1 MEVKGEENIIKYL
14 ESVCLKIKSKRAHN
28 QIKEELYAHIEEKK
42 KDYIKCGD
50 SEKIAEEKALRD
62 MGSSDILGE
71 ELNKVH
77 KEKFNYRIL
86 ITVTFL
92 IIIGIITMY
101 SLRGNA
107 YNYLGNEYFFINKMI
122 IYTTL
127 GIGAFLLIS
136 FFDYRKIKNK
146 SAHLYILSI
155 ALFMVLLLFNSPIN
169 DIKGWI
175 SIGPVTVNI
184 RDLAVN
190 IFLISLVGI
199 FKDIK
204 WDTKKGMIYGLILS
218 FIPLG
223 FLMILNYSLGVALIY
238 TVTLIY
244 LIHISTKNRKLT
256 LGLMFI
262 FIVALILIYSENS
275 YDNYLQNTIK
285 ELLESS
291 VFIGKGTGIDLDI
304 FSNNISDCIIA
315 SLIYSFGWAFG
326 VLVLCLALFFIICM
340 FKISGKICDIYG
352 KRLII
357 VISTIFACQY
367 ALGFLYNFGIL
378 NFYSVSIPFISYG
391 GSNIIISFLGIGI
404 IMNIYMGKRL
414 RGEY

>member
-204 WDTKKGMIYGLILS
+204 WYTKKGMIYGLILS

>member
-14 ESVCLKIKSKRAHN
+14 ESVCLKIKSKRAHSE
-28 QIKEELYAHIEEKK
+28 IKEELYAHIEEKK

-86 ITVTFL
+86 ITVAFL
-92 IIIGIITMY
+92 IITGIITMY

-107 YNYLGNEYFFINKMI
+107 YNYLGNEYFFINRMI

-146 SAHLYILSI
+146 SVHLYILSI

-223 FLMILNYSLGVALIY
+223 FLMILKYSLGVAIIY
-238 TVTLIY
+238 TVTLIFLLY
-244 LIHISTKNRKLT
+244 ISTKNRKLT
-256 LGLMFI
+256 FGLMFI
-262 FIVALILIYSENS
+262 FIIALILIYSRNN
-275 YDNYLQNTIK
+275 YDNYLHNTIK

-291 VFIGKGTGIDLDI
+291 VFIGQGTGIDLDI
-304 FSNNISDCIIA
+304 FSNSISDCIIA
-315 SLIYSFGWAFG
+315 SLIYSFGWVFG
-326 VLVLCLALFFIICM
+326 VLVLCLVLFLIIYM
-340 FKISGKICDIYG
+340 FKVSGKICDIYG

-357 VISTIFACQY
+357 VISSIFACQY
-367 ALGFLYNFGIL
+367 VLGFLYNFGIL

-404 IMNIYMGKRL
+404 IMNIYKGKSL

>member
-86 ITVTFL
+86 ITVSLL
-92 IIIGIITMY
+92 IITGIITMY

-107 YNYLGNEYFFINKMI
+107 YFYITNMI
-122 IYTTL
+122 IYITL
-127 GIGAFLLIS
+127 GIGVFLLIS

-146 SAHLYILSI
+146 SVHLYILSI
-155 ALFMVLLLFNSPIN
+155 ALFIVLFLFNSPIN
-169 DIKGWI
+169 NINSWINIGPI
-175 SIGPVTVNI
+175 SINV

-223 FLMILNYSLGVALIY
+223 LLMILKYSLGVAIVY
-238 TVTLIY
+238 TVTLSFLLY
-244 LIHISTKNRKLT
+244 ISTKNRKLT
-256 LGLMFI
+256 FGLMFI
-262 FIVALILIYSENS
+262 FIIALILIYSQNNYDS
-275 YDNYLQNTIK
+275 YLHNITK

-291 VFIGKGTGIDLDI
+291 VLIGKGTGVNLDI
-304 FSNNISDCIIA
+304 IPYNISDCIIA
-315 SLIYSFGWAFG
+315 LLIYSFGWAFG
-326 VLVLCLALFFIICM
+326 VLVLCLVLFLIIYM

-357 VISTIFACQY
+357 IISSIFACQY
-367 ALGFLYNFGIL
+367 ILGFLYNFGIL

-404 IMNIYMGKRL
+404 IMNIYMGKSL

>member
-14 ESVCLKIKSKRAHN
+14 ESVCLKIKSKRAHS

-50 SEKIAEEKALRD
+50 SEKIAEEKSLRD

-86 ITVTFL
+86 ITVAFL
-92 IIIGIITMY
+92 IITGIITMY

-127 GIGAFLLIS
+127 GIVAFLLIS

-146 SAHLYILSI
+146 SVHLYILSI
-155 ALFMVLLLFNSPIN
+155 ALFMVLLLFNRPIN

-184 RDLAVN
+184 RDFAVN

-204 WDTKKGMIYGLILS
+204 WDTKKGMVYGLILS
-218 FIPLG
+218 LIPLG
-223 FLMILNYSLGVALIY
+223 FLMILKYSLGATIVY
-238 TVTLIY
+238 TVTLIFLLY
-244 LIHISTKNRKLT
+244 ISTKNRKLT
-256 LGLMFI
+256 FGLMFI
-262 FIVALILIYSENS
+262 FIIALVLIYNQNN
-275 YDNYLQNTIK
+275 YDNYLHNIIK

-291 VFIGKGTGIDLDI
+291 VFIGQGTGIDLNVI
-304 FSNNISDCIIA
+304 PNNISDFIIA
-315 SLIYSFGWAFG
+315 SLIYSFGWSFG
-326 VLVLCLALFFIICM
+326 VLVLCLVLFLIIYM
-340 FKISGKICDIYG
+340 FKVSGKICDIYG

-357 VISTIFACQY
+357 VISSIFACQY
-367 ALGFLYNFGIL
+367 VLGFLYNFGIL

-404 IMNIYMGKRL
+404 IMNIYKGKSL

>member
-86 ITVTFL
+86 ITVAFL
-92 IIIGIITMY
+92 IITGIITMY
-101 SLRGNA
+101 SLRENA
-107 YNYLGNEYFFINKMI
+107 YNYLGNEYFFINRMI

-146 SAHLYILSI
+146 SVHLYILSI

-223 FLMILNYSLGVALIY
+223 FLIILNYSLGVAIVY

-244 LIHISTKNRKLT
+244 LIQINTKNKKLT

-262 FIVALILIYSENS
+262 FIITLILIYSQNS
-275 YDNYLQNTIK
+275 YDNYLHNTIK

-291 VFIGKGTGIDLDI
+291 VFIGKGTGINLDI

-326 VLVLCLALFFIICM
+326 VLVLCLVLFFIICM
-340 FKISGKICDIYG
+340 FKISGKLCDIYG

-357 VISTIFACQY
+357 VISTIFTCQY
-367 ALGFLYNFGIL
+367 VLGALYNFGVL
-378 NFYSVSIPFISYG
+378 NFYAVSIPFISYG

-404 IMNIYMGKRL
+404 VMNIYMGKSL

>member
-86 ITVTFL
+86 ITVAFL
-92 IIIGIITMY
+92 IITGIITMY

-262 FIVALILIYSENS
+262 FIIALILIYSQNN
-275 YDNYLQNTIK
+275 YDNYLHNIIK

-291 VFIGKGTGIDLDI
+291 VFIGKGTGVNLDI
-304 FSNNISDCIIA
+304 IPNNISDCIIA

-326 VLVLCLALFFIICM
+326 VLILCLVLFLIIYM

-367 ALGFLYNFGIL
+367 ALGFLYSFGIL

-404 IMNIYMGKRL
+404 IMNIYMGKSL

>member
-86 ITVTFL
+86 ITVAFL
-92 IIIGIITMY
+92 IITGIITMY

-262 FIVALILIYSENS
+262 FIIALILIYSQNNYDS
-275 YDNYLQNTIK
+275 YLHNITK

-291 VFIGKGTGIDLDI
+291 VLIGKGTGVNLDI
-304 FSNNISDCIIA
+304 IPYNISDCIIA

-326 VLVLCLALFFIICM
+326 ILVLSLVLFLIISVY
-340 FKISGKICDIYG
+340 KISEKICDIYG

-357 VISTIFACQY
+357 VISTIFTCQY
-367 ALGFLYNFGIL
+367 VLGFLYNFGIL
-378 NFYSVSIPFISYG
+378 NFYSISIPFISYG
-391 GSNIIISFLGIGI
+391 LSNIIISFLGIGI
-404 IMNIYMGKRL
+404 IMNIYKGKKL

>member
-86 ITVTFL
+86 ITVAFL
-92 IIIGIITMY
+92 IITGIITMY

-107 YNYLGNEYFFINKMI
+107 YNYFSNEYFFINKMI

-146 SAHLYILSI
+146 SVHLYIVSI

-204 WDTKKGMIYGLILS
+204 WDTKKGMIYGVILS

-223 FLMILNYSLGVALIY
+223 FLMILNYSLGVAIVY
-238 TVTLIY
+238 TVTLIFLLY
-244 LIHISTKNRKLT
+244 ISTKNRKLT
-256 LGLMFI
+256 FGVMFV
-262 FIVALILIYSENS
+262 FIIVLVLIYSENS
-275 YDNYLQNTIK
+275 YDNYLHNTIK

-291 VFIGKGTGIDLDI
+291 LFIGKGTGIDLDI

-326 VLVLCLALFFIICM
+326 ILVLSLVLFLIISIY
-340 FKISGKICDIYG
+340 KISEKICDIYG

-357 VISTIFACQY
+357 VISTIFTCQY
-367 ALGFLYNFGIL
+367 VLGFLYNFGIL

-404 IMNIYMGKRL
+404 IMNIYKGKKL

>member
-86 ITVTFL
+86 ITVAFL
-92 IIIGIITMY
+92 IITGIITMY

-107 YNYLGNEYFFINKMI
+107 YNYFSNEYFFINKMI

-146 SAHLYILSI
+146 SVHLYIVSI
-155 ALFMVLLLFNSPIN
+155 ALFMALLLFNSPIN

-204 WDTKKGMIYGLILS
+204 WDTKKGMIYGVILS

-223 FLMILNYSLGVALIY
+223 FLMILNYSLGVAIVY
-238 TVTLIY
+238 TVTLIFLLY
-244 LIHISTKNRKLT
+244 ISTKNRKLT
-256 LGLMFI
+256 FGVMFV
-262 FIVALILIYSENS
+262 FIIVLVLIYSENS
-275 YDNYLQNTIK
+275 YDNYLHNTIK

-291 VFIGKGTGIDLDI
+291 LFIGKGTGIDLDI

-326 VLVLCLALFFIICM
+326 ILVLSLVLFLIISIY
-340 FKISGKICDIYG
+340 KISEKICDIYG

-357 VISTIFACQY
+357 VISTIFTCQY
-367 ALGFLYNFGIL
+367 VLGFLYNFGIL

-404 IMNIYMGKRL
+404 IMNIYKGKKL

>member
-86 ITVTFL
+86 ITVAFL
-92 IIIGIITMY
+92 IITGIITMY

-107 YNYLGNEYFFINKMI
+107 YNYFSNEYFFINKMI

-146 SAHLYILSI
+146 SVHLYIVSI

-204 WDTKKGMIYGLILS
+204 WDTKKGMIYGVILS

-223 FLMILNYSLGVALIY
+223 LLMILKYSLGVAIVY
-238 TVTLIY
+238 TVTLIFLLY
-244 LIHISTKNRKLT
+244 ISTKNRKLT
-256 LGLMFI
+256 FGVMFV
-262 FIVALILIYSENS
+262 FIIVLVLIYSENS
-275 YDNYLQNTIK
+275 YDNYLHNTIK

-291 VFIGKGTGIDLDI
+291 LFIGKGTGIDLDI

-326 VLVLCLALFFIICM
+326 ILVLSLVLFLIISIY
-340 FKISGKICDIYG
+340 KISEKICDIYG

-357 VISTIFACQY
+357 VISTIFTCQY
-367 ALGFLYNFGIL
+367 VLGFLYNFGIL

-404 IMNIYMGKRL
+404 IMNIYKGKKL

>member
-86 ITVTFL
+86 ITVAFL
-92 IIIGIITMY
+92 IITGIITMY

-107 YNYLGNEYFFINKMI
+107 YNYWGNEYFFINKMI

-223 FLMILNYSLGVALIY
+223 FLMILKYSLGVAIIY
-238 TVTLIY
+238 TVTLIFLLY
-244 LIHISTKNRKLT
+244 ISTKNRKLT
-256 LGLMFI
+256 FGLMFI
-262 FIVALILIYSENS
+262 FIIALILIYSRNN
-275 YDNYLQNTIK
+275 YDNYLHNTIK

-291 VFIGKGTGIDLDI
+291 VFIGQGTGIDLDI
-304 FSNNISDCIIA
+304 FSNSISDCIIA
-315 SLIYSFGWAFG
+315 SLIYSFGWVFG
-326 VLVLCLALFFIICM
+326 VLVLCLVLFLIIYM
-340 FKISGKICDIYG
+340 FKVSGKICDIYG

-357 VISTIFACQY
+357 VISSIFACQY
-367 ALGFLYNFGIL
+367 VLGFLYNFGIL

-404 IMNIYMGKRL
+404 IMNIYKGKSL

>member
-86 ITVTFL
+86 ITVAFL
-92 IIIGIITMY
+92 IITGIITMY
-101 SLRGNA
+101 SLRENV
-107 YNYLGNEYFFINKMI
+107 YNYFANEYFFINNMI
-122 IYTTL
+122 IYITL
-127 GIGAFLLIS
+127 GIGVFLLIS

-146 SAHLYILSI
+146 SVHLYILSI
-155 ALFMVLLLFNSPIN
+155 ALFMVLLLFNSPVNNIN
-169 DIKGWI
+169 SWINIGPI
-175 SIGPVTVNI
+175 SINV

-204 WDTKKGMIYGLILS
+204 WNTKKGMIYGVILS

-223 FLMILNYSLGVALIY
+223 LLMILKYSLGVAIVY
-238 TVTLIY
+238 TVTLIFLLY
-244 LIHISTKNRKLT
+244 ISTKNRKLT
-256 LGLMFI
+256 FGVMFV
-262 FIVALILIYSENS
+262 FIIALVLIYSQSS
-275 YDNYLQNTIK
+275 YDNYLYNIVK

-291 VFIGKGTGIDLDI
+291 VFIGKGTGIDIDI
-304 FSNNISDCIIA
+304 IPNNISDCIIA

-326 VLVLCLALFFIICM
+326 ILVLSLVLFLIISIY
-340 FKISGKICDIYG
+340 KISEKICHIYG

-357 VISTIFACQY
+357 VISSIFACQY
-367 ALGFLYNFGIL
+367 VLGFLYNFGVL
-378 NFYSVSIPFISYG
+378 NFYSISIPFISYG

-404 IMNIYMGKRL
+404 VMNIYMGKSL

>member
-86 ITVTFL
+86 ITVAFL
-92 IIIGIITMY
+92 IITGIITMY

-223 FLMILNYSLGVALIY
+223 FLMILKYSLGVAIIY
-238 TVTLIY
+238 TVTLIFLLY
-244 LIHISTKNRKLT
+244 ISTKNRKLT
-256 LGLMFI
+256 FGLMFI
-262 FIVALILIYSENS
+262 FIIALILIYSRNN
-275 YDNYLQNTIK
+275 YDNYLHNTIK

-291 VFIGKGTGIDLDI
+291 VFIGQGTGIDLDI
-304 FSNNISDCIIA
+304 FSNSISDCIIA
-315 SLIYSFGWAFG
+315 SLIYSFGWVFG
-326 VLVLCLALFFIICM
+326 VLVLCLVLFLIIYM
-340 FKISGKICDIYG
+340 FKVSGKICDIYG

-357 VISTIFACQY
+357 VISSIFACQY
-367 ALGFLYNFGIL
+367 VLGFLYNFGIL

-404 IMNIYMGKRL
+404 IMNIYKGKSL

>member
-86 ITVTFL
+86 ITVAFL
-92 IIIGIITMY
+92 IITGIITMY

-223 FLMILNYSLGVALIY
+223 FLMILNYSLGVSLIY

-262 FIVALILIYSENS
+262 FIIALILIYSQNN
-275 YDNYLQNTIK
+275 YDNYLHNIIK

-291 VFIGKGTGIDLDI
+291 VFIGKGTGVNLDI
-304 FSNNISDCIIA
+304 IPNNISDCIIA

-326 VLVLCLALFFIICM
+326 VLVLCLVLFLIIYM

-404 IMNIYMGKRL
+404 IMNIYMGKSL

>member
-14 ESVCLKIKSKRAHN
+14 ESVCLKIKSKRAHG

-42 KDYIKCGD
+42 NDYIKCGN
-50 SEKIAEEKALRD
+50 SEKVAEEKALRD

-86 ITVTFL
+86 ITVAFL
-92 IIIGIITMY
+92 IITGIITMY

-107 YNYLGNEYFFINKMI
+107 YNYFANEYVYINNMI
-122 IYTTL
+122 IYITL
-127 GIGAFLLIS
+127 GIGVFLLMS

-146 SAHLYILSI
+146 SVHLYILSI
-155 ALFMVLLLFNSPIN
+155 ALFMVLFLFNSPVNNIN
-169 DIKGWI
+169 SWINIGPI
-175 SIGPVTVNI
+175 SINV

-190 IFLISLVGI
+190 TFLISLVGI

-223 FLMILNYSLGVALIY
+223 FLMILNYSLGVAIIY
-238 TVTLIY
+238 TVTLIFLLY
-244 LIHISTKNRKLT
+244 ISTKNRKLT

-262 FIVALILIYSENS
+262 FIIALILIYSQNS
-275 YDNYLQNTIK
+275 YDNYLHNTTK
-285 ELLESS
+285 ELLDSS
-291 VFIGKGTGIDLDI
+291 VFIGKGTGVNLDI
-304 FSNNISDCIIA
+304 IPNNISDCIIA
-315 SLIYSFGWAFG
+315 SLIYSFGWVFG
-326 VLVLCLALFFIICM
+326 VLVLCLVLFLIIYM
-340 FKISGKICDIYG
+340 LKISGKICDIYG

-367 ALGFLYNFGIL
+367 VLGFLYNFGIL

-391 GSNIIISFLGIGI
+391 GSNIIISFIGIGI
-404 IMNIYMGKRL
+404 IMNIYMGKSL

>member
-50 SEKIAEEKALRD
+50 SEEIAEEKALRD

-86 ITVTFL
+86 ITVSLL
-92 IIIGIITMY
+92 IITGIITMY

-107 YNYLGNEYFFINKMI
+107 YNYLGNEYFFINRMI

-146 SAHLYILSI
+146 SVHLYILSI

-223 FLMILNYSLGVALIY
+223 FLMILNYSLGVAIIY
-238 TVTLIY
+238 TVTLVFLLY
-244 LIHISTKNRKLT
+244 ISSKNRKLT
-256 LGLMFI
+256 FGLMFI
-262 FIVALILIYSENS
+262 FIVALVLIYSQNS
-275 YDNYLQNTIK
+275 YDNYSHNTIK

-315 SLIYSFGWAFG
+315 SLIYSFGWVFG

-352 KRLII
+352 KRLIA
-357 VISTIFACQY
+357 VISSIFACQY
-367 ALGFLYNFGIL
+367 ILGFLCNFGIL

-404 IMNIYMGKRL
+404 IMNIYMGKSL

>member
-86 ITVTFL
+86 ITVAFL
-92 IIIGIITMY
+92 IITGIITMY

-107 YNYLGNEYFFINKMI
+107 YNYWGNEYFFINKMI

-155 ALFMVLLLFNSPIN
+155 ALFIVLFLFNSPVNNIN
-169 DIKGWI
+169 SWINIGPI
-175 SIGPVTVNI
+175 SINV

-204 WDTKKGMIYGLILS
+204 WDTKKGMIYGVILS

-223 FLMILNYSLGVALIY
+223 LLMILKYSLGVAIVY
-238 TVTLIY
+238 TVTLIFLLY
-244 LIHISTKNRKLT
+244 ISTKNKKLT
-256 LGLMFI
+256 FWLMFM
-262 FIVALILIYSENS
+262 FIIALILIYSQNS
-275 YDNYLQNTIK
+275 YDNYLHNIIK
-285 ELLESS
+285 ELLDSS
-291 VFIGKGTGIDLDI
+291 VFIGKGTRVNLEII
-304 FSNNISDCIIA
+304 PNNISDCIIRN
-315 SLIYSFGWAFG
+315 YQYT
-326 VLVLCLALFFIICM
+326 ALDGHFEC
-340 FKISGKICDIYG
+340 
-352 KRLII
+352 
-357 VISTIFACQY
+357 
-367 ALGFLYNFGIL
+367 
-378 NFYSVSIPFISYG
+378 
-391 GSNIIISFLGIGI
+391 
-404 IMNIYMGKRL
+404 
-414 RGEY
+414 

>member
-86 ITVTFL
+86 ITVAFL
-92 IIIGIITMY
+92 IITGIITMY

-223 FLMILNYSLGVALIY
+223 FLMILKYSLGVAIIY
-238 TVTLIY
+238 TVTLIFLLY
-244 LIHISTKNRKLT
+244 ISTKNRKLT
-256 LGLMFI
+256 FGLMFI
-262 FIVALILIYSENS
+262 FIIALILIYSRNN
-275 YDNYLQNTIK
+275 YDNYLHNTIK

-291 VFIGKGTGIDLDI
+291 VFIGQGTGIDLDI
-304 FSNNISDCIIA
+304 FSNSISDCIIA

-326 VLVLCLALFFIICM
+326 ILVLSLVLFLIIYIY
-340 FKISGKICDIYG
+340 KISGKICDIYG

-357 VISTIFACQY
+357 VISSIFACQY
-367 ALGFLYNFGIL
+367 VLGFLYNFGIL

-404 IMNIYMGKRL
+404 IMNIYKGKSL

>member
-86 ITVTFL
+86 ITVAFL
-92 IIIGIITMY
+92 IITGIITMY

-223 FLMILNYSLGVALIY
+223 FLMILKYSLGVAIIY
-238 TVTLIY
+238 TVTLIFLLY
-244 LIHISTKNRKLT
+244 ISTKNRKLT
-256 LGLMFI
+256 FGLMFM
-262 FIVALILIYSENS
+262 FIIALILIYSRNN
-275 YDNYLQNTIK
+275 YDNYLHNTIK

-291 VFIGKGTGIDLDI
+291 VFIGQGTGIDLDI
-304 FSNNISDCIIA
+304 FSNSISDCIIA
-315 SLIYSFGWAFG
+315 SLIYSFGWVFG
-326 VLVLCLALFFIICM
+326 VLVLCLVLFLIIYM
-340 FKISGKICDIYG
+340 FKVSGKICDIYG

-357 VISTIFACQY
+357 VISSIFACQY
-367 ALGFLYNFGIL
+367 VLGFLYNFGIL

-404 IMNIYMGKRL
+404 IMNIYKGKSL

>member
-50 SEKIAEEKALRD
+50 SEEIAEEKALRD

-86 ITVTFL
+86 ITVAFL
-92 IIIGIITMY
+92 IITGIITMY

-223 FLMILNYSLGVALIY
+223 FLMILNYSLGVAIIY
-238 TVTLIY
+238 TVTLSFLLY
-244 LIHISTKNRKLT
+244 ISTKNRKLT
-256 LGLMFI
+256 FGLMFI
-262 FIVALILIYSENS
+262 FIIALVLIYSENN
-275 YDNYLQNTIK
+275 YDNYLHNIIK
-285 ELLESS
+285 ELLDSS
-291 VFIGKGTGIDLDI
+291 VFIGQGTGVDVSII
-304 FSNNISDCIIA
+304 PNNNSDCIIA

-326 VLVLCLALFFIICM
+326 VLVLCLVLFLIIYM

-404 IMNIYMGKRL
+404 IMNIYMGKSL

>member
-86 ITVTFL
+86 ITVSLL
-92 IIIGIITMY
+92 IITGIITMY
-101 SLRGNA
+101 SLRESA
-107 YNYLGNEYFFINKMI
+107 YRYFANEYVFINNMI
-122 IYTTL
+122 IYITL
-127 GIGAFLLIS
+127 GIGVCLLIS

-146 SAHLYILSI
+146 SVHLYIVSI
-155 ALFMVLLLFNSPIN
+155 ALFMVLLLFNSPVNNIN
-169 DIKGWI
+169 SWINIGPI
-175 SIGPVTVNI
+175 SINV

-204 WDTKKGMIYGLILS
+204 WDTKKGMIYGVILS

-223 FLMILNYSLGVALIY
+223 LLMILKYSLGVAIVY
-238 TVTLIY
+238 TVTLSFLLY
-244 LIHISTKNRKLT
+244 ISTKNRKLT
-256 LGLMFI
+256 FGLMFI
-262 FIVALILIYSENS
+262 FIIALILIYSQNNYDS
-275 YDNYLQNTIK
+275 YLHNITK

-291 VFIGKGTGIDLDI
+291 VLIGKGTGVKLDI
-304 FSNNISDCIIA
+304 IPYNISDCIIA

-326 VLVLCLALFFIICM
+326 ILVLSLVLFLIISVY
-340 FKISGKICDIYG
+340 KISEKICDIYG
-352 KRLII
+352 KRLIV
-357 VISTIFACQY
+357 VISTIFTCQY
-367 ALGFLYNFGIL
+367 VLGFLYNFGIL
-378 NFYSVSIPFISYG
+378 NFYSISIPFISYG
-391 GSNIIISFLGIGI
+391 LSNIIISFLGIGI
-404 IMNIYMGKRL
+404 IMNIYKGKKL

>member
-86 ITVTFL
+86 ITVAFL
-92 IIIGIITMY
+92 IITGIITMY

-107 YNYLGNEYFFINKMI
+107 YNYFSNEYFFINKMI

-146 SAHLYILSI
+146 SVHLYILSI

-204 WDTKKGMIYGLILS
+204 WDTKKGMIYGVILS

-223 FLMILNYSLGVALIY
+223 FLMILNYSLGVAIVY
-238 TVTLIY
+238 TVTLIFLLY
-244 LIHISTKNRKLT
+244 ISTKNRKLT
-256 LGLMFI
+256 FGVMFV
-262 FIVALILIYSENS
+262 FIIVLVLIYSENS
-275 YDNYLQNTIK
+275 YDNYLHNTIK

-291 VFIGKGTGIDLDI
+291 LFIGKGTGIDLDI

-326 VLVLCLALFFIICM
+326 ILVLSLVLFLIISIY
-340 FKISGKICDIYG
+340 KISEKICDIYG

-357 VISTIFACQY
+357 VISTIFTCQY
-367 ALGFLYNFGIL
+367 VLGFLYNFGIL

-404 IMNIYMGKRL
+404 IMNIYKGKKL

>member
-86 ITVTFL
+86 ITVAFL
-92 IIIGIITMY
+92 IITGIITMY

-107 YNYLGNEYFFINKMI
+107 YNYWGNEYFFINKMI

-155 ALFMVLLLFNSPIN
+155 ALFIVLFLFNSPVNNIN
-169 DIKGWI
+169 SWINIGPI
-175 SIGPVTVNI
+175 SINV

-204 WDTKKGMIYGLILS
+204 WDTKKGMIYGVILS

-223 FLMILNYSLGVALIY
+223 LLMILKYSLGVAIVY
-238 TVTLIY
+238 TVTLIFLLY
-244 LIHISTKNRKLT
+244 ISTKNKKLT
-256 LGLMFI
+256 FWLMFI
-262 FIVALILIYSENS
+262 IALILIYSQNS
-275 YDNYLQNTIK
+275 YDNYLHNIIK
-285 ELLESS
+285 ELLDSS
-291 VFIGKGTGIDLDI
+291 VFIGKGTRVNLEII
-304 FSNNISDCIIA
+304 PNNISDCIIS

-326 VLVLCLALFFIICM
+326 VLVLCLVLFLIIYM

-357 VISTIFACQY
+357 IISSIFACQY
-367 ALGFLYNFGIL
+367 ILGFLYNFGIL

-404 IMNIYMGKRL
+404 IMNIYMGKSL

>member
-86 ITVTFL
+86 ITVAFL
-92 IIIGIITMY
+92 IITGIITMY

-107 YNYLGNEYFFINKMI
+107 YNYFSNEYFFINKMI

-223 FLMILNYSLGVALIY
+223 FLMILNYSLGVAIVY
-238 TVTLIY
+238 TVTLIFLLY
-244 LIHISTKNRKLT
+244 ISTKNRKLT
-256 LGLMFI
+256 FGVMFV
-262 FIVALILIYSENS
+262 FIIVLVLIYSENS
-275 YDNYLQNTIK
+275 YDNYLHNTIK

-291 VFIGKGTGIDLDI
+291 LFIGKGTGIDLDI

-326 VLVLCLALFFIICM
+326 ILVLSLVLFLIISIY
-340 FKISGKICDIYG
+340 KISEKICDIYG

-357 VISTIFACQY
+357 VISTIFTCQY
-367 ALGFLYNFGIL
+367 VLGFLYNFGIL

-404 IMNIYMGKRL
+404 IMNIYKGKKL

>member
-42 KDYIKCGD
+42 NDYIKCGD

-86 ITVTFL
+86 ITVAFL
-92 IIIGIITMY
+92 IITGIITMY

-107 YNYLGNEYFFINKMI
+107 YNYFSNEYFFINKMI

-146 SAHLYILSI
+146 SVHLYILSI

-175 SIGPVTVNI
+175 SIGPITVNI

-204 WDTKKGMIYGLILS
+204 WDTKKGMIYGVILS

-223 FLMILNYSLGVALIY
+223 FLMILNYSLGVAIVY
-238 TVTLIY
+238 TVTLIFLLY
-244 LIHISTKNRKLT
+244 ISTKNRKLT
-256 LGLMFI
+256 FGVMFV
-262 FIVALILIYSENS
+262 FIIVLVLIYSENS
-275 YDNYLQNTIK
+275 YDNYLHNTIK

-291 VFIGKGTGIDLDI
+291 LFIGKGTGIDLDI

-326 VLVLCLALFFIICM
+326 ILVLSLVLFLIISIY
-340 FKISGKICDIYG
+340 KISEKICDIYG

-357 VISTIFACQY
+357 VISTIFTCQY
-367 ALGFLYNFGIL
+367 VLGFLYNFGIL

-404 IMNIYMGKRL
+404 IMNIYKGKKL

>member
-86 ITVTFL
+86 ITVAFL
-92 IIIGIITMY
+92 IITGIITMY

-107 YNYLGNEYFFINKMI
+107 YNYFSNEYFFINKMI

-223 FLMILNYSLGVALIY
+223 FLMILNYSLGVAIVY
-238 TVTLIY
+238 TVTLIFLLY
-244 LIHISTKNRKLT
+244 ISTKNRKLT
-256 LGLMFI
+256 FGVMFV
-262 FIVALILIYSENS
+262 FIIVLVLIYSENS
-275 YDNYLQNTIK
+275 YDNYLHNTIK

-291 VFIGKGTGIDLDI
+291 LFIGKGTGIDLDI

-326 VLVLCLALFFIICM
+326 VLVLCLVLFLIIYM

-404 IMNIYMGKRL
+404 IMNIYMGKSL

>member
-86 ITVTFL
+86 ITVAFL
-92 IIIGIITMY
+92 IITGIITMY

-107 YNYLGNEYFFINKMI
+107 YNYWGNEYFFINKMI

-155 ALFMVLLLFNSPIN
+155 ALFIVLFLFNSPVNNIN
-169 DIKGWI
+169 SWINIGPI
-175 SIGPVTVNI
+175 SINV

-204 WDTKKGMIYGLILS
+204 WDTKKGMIYGVILS

-223 FLMILNYSLGVALIY
+223 LLMILKYSLGVAIVY
-238 TVTLIY
+238 TVTLIFLLY
-244 LIHISTKNRKLT
+244 ISTKNKKLT
-256 LGLMFI
+256 FWLMFM
-262 FIVALILIYSENS
+262 FIIALILIYSQNS
-275 YDNYLQNTIK
+275 YDNYLIY
-285 ELLESS
+285 
-291 VFIGKGTGIDLDI
+291 
-304 FSNNISDCIIA
+304 II
-315 SLIYSFGWAFG
+315 L
-326 VLVLCLALFFIICM
+326 
-340 FKISGKICDIYG
+340 
-352 KRLII
+352 
-357 VISTIFACQY
+357 
-367 ALGFLYNFGIL
+367 
-378 NFYSVSIPFISYG
+378 
-391 GSNIIISFLGIGI
+391 
-404 IMNIYMGKRL
+404 
-414 RGEY
+414 

>member
-14 ESVCLKIKSKRAHN
+14 ESVCLKIKSKRAHSE
-28 QIKEELYAHIEEKK
+28 IKEELYAHIEEKK

-86 ITVTFL
+86 ITVAFL
-92 IIIGIITMY
+92 IITGIITMY

-107 YNYLGNEYFFINKMI
+107 YNYLGNEYFFINRMI

-146 SAHLYILSI
+146 SVHLYILSI

-223 FLMILNYSLGVALIY
+223 ILMILKYSLGVAIIY
-238 TVTLIY
+238 TVTLIFLLY
-244 LIHISTKNRKLT
+244 ISTKNRKLT
-256 LGLMFI
+256 FGLMFI
-262 FIVALILIYSENS
+262 FIIALILIYSRNN
-275 YDNYLQNTIK
+275 YDNYLHNTIK

-291 VFIGKGTGIDLDI
+291 VFIGQGTGIDLDI
-304 FSNNISDCIIA
+304 FSNSISDCIIA
-315 SLIYSFGWAFG
+315 SLIYSFGWVFG
-326 VLVLCLALFFIICM
+326 VLVLCLVLFLIIYM
-340 FKISGKICDIYG
+340 FKVSGKICDIYG

-357 VISTIFACQY
+357 VISSIFACQY
-367 ALGFLYNFGIL
+367 VLGFLYNFGIL

-404 IMNIYMGKRL
+404 IMNIYKGKSL